1 MPWTPPGERWL
12 DVSPALPDAP
22 AVAAFPGAYP
32 AAMASL
38 GFLAVL
44 REMLAQGL
52 PVHRMSLLDG
62 DRPESIEEG
71 RPLRSYRLVTLSVAW
86 ELEAVD
92 AVAALRRAGL
102 EPDPARRG
110 PDDPLV
116 VAGGA
121 LTLVNP
127 RPLLAFADAV
137 VVGDGIDAARLL
149 AREALGGGGR
159 ARVLE
164 ALGSLPNVLLA
175 AEADDASTAR
185 RQAAALPIYS
195 SGPGPLSSPV
205 VAEDSAFGDAY
216 LVEACRGCPCGCT
229 YCVLRRGRC
238 GPYVAHVA
246 AKVLAAVPDGV
257 RRVGLVGGGV
267 SDHPDLE
274 LLLEAL
280 LARGIGATT
289 ASLRVAALTER
300 RVRLLAAAG
309 ARQLT
314 VGVDGL
320 SADLRRT
327 LGKPLAGERIVEL
340 AEAARAAG
348 VESLKLY
355 VMYGLPG
362 ELPGAVEEF
371 GGLVDA
377 LRSRVRVHV
386 SAGPLVPKPA
396 TPLGDAPFAPA
407 AHLRAVRGALRE
419 RLGSIVSGLDLGSIR
434 TAQREHALAHADLAT
449 SRRLV
454 GVGS

>member
-1 MPWTPPGERWL
+1 MPWTPAGERWFG
-12 DVSPALPDAP
+12 VSPALPDAP
-22 AVAAFPGAYP
+22 AVAAFPGTYP

-52 PVHRMSLLDG
+52 PVHRMPLLDG
-62 DRPESIEEG
+62 DPPESIEEG
-71 RPLRSYRLVTLSVAW
+71 RPLRSYRLVTVSVAW

-110 PDDPLV
+110 PDDPLL

-137 VVGDGIDAARLL
+137 VVGDGMDAARLL
-149 AREALGGGGR
+149 ARAALDGGGR
-159 ARVLE
+159 RHVLE
-164 ALGSLPNVLLA
+164 ALGALPNVLLA
-175 AEADDASTAR
+175 AEADDGSTAQ
-185 RQAAALPIYS
+185 RQAAALPSYS
-195 SGPGPLSSPV
+195 TGPGPLSSPV
-205 VAEDSAFGDAY
+205 VTEDSAFGDAY

-238 GPYVAHVA
+238 GPYVAHDA
-246 AKVLAAVPDGV
+246 ATVLAAVPEGV
-257 RRVGLVGGGV
+257 GRVGLVGGGV
-267 SDHPDLE
+267 SDHPELE
-274 LLLEAL
+274 RLLESL
-280 LARGIGATT
+280 VARGVGVTT
-289 ASLRVAALTER
+289 SSLRVGALTER

-320 SADLRRT
+320 SSELRRT
-327 LGKPLAGERIVEL
+327 LGKPLTGERIVEL
-340 AEAARAAG
+340 AETARG
-348 VESLKLY
+348 VGLESLKLY

-362 ELPGAVEEF
+362 EAPGAVEEF
-371 GGLVDA
+371 AA
-377 LRSRVRVHV
+377 LIDEVRRRVRVHV
-386 SAGPLVPKPA
+386 SAGPLVPKPR

-407 AHLRAVRGALRE
+407 ATLRAVRAALRE
-419 RLGSIVSGLDLGSIR
+419 RLGAIVSGLDLGSIR
-434 TAQREHALAHADLAT
+434 TARREHALAHADLAT
-449 SRRLV
+449 ARRLV
-454 GVGS
+454 GIER